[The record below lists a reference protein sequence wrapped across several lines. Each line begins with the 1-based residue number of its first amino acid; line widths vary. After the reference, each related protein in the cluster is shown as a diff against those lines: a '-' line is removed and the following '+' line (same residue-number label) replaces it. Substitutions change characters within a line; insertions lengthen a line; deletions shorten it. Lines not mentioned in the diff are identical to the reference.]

1 MHDFGLTP
9 EDAWRLTI
17 PEYGALLNRLNE
29 SERRQNYRAAM
40 VVSAI
45 FNVNRDPKKRKKPY
59 TPEEILGEKEHSQE
73 QTPEGLALQ
82 ARKITGQLGGKVK

>member
-17 PEYGALLNRLNE
+17 PEYGALLNKLNE

-45 FNVNRDPKKRKKPY
+45 FNVNRDPKKRKNPY
-59 TPEEILGEKEHSQE
+59 TPEEILGEKGRSRE
-73 QTPEGLALQ
+73 QTPEGLLTKAKL
-82 ARKITGQLGGKVK
+82 ITGQLGRKVK